1 MLKFCHTVPSLRG
14 ALLGYTSNRLMLTN
28 LACPWGYTT
37 VQRLH
42 HRQTRSLGTKGWKD
56 ASECNNGMIAQC
68 AIFYKKIWILE
79 WREKRFPF
87 ESSFWISLSGCKLII
102 LPYIQPANRIVII
115 SALHLYP
122 LQTREQTKKELPNSY
137 IKLLTCRQLIVRFS
151 QKTRAW
157 SRSKSL

>member
-1 MLKFCHTVPSLRG
+1 VQLFTKKSES
-14 ALLGYTSNRLMLTN
+14 SN
-28 LACPWGYTT
+28 GEKS
-37 VQRLH
+37 V
-42 HRQTRSLGTKGWKD
+42 SD
-56 ASECNNGMIAQC
+56 
-68 AIFYKKIWILE
+68 ILF
-79 WREKRFPF
+79 RIRFPF

-137 IKLLTCRQLIVRFS
+137 IKLLTCRHLIVRFS